1 MDNFKL
7 VEGEFNA
14 ADAKE
19 ILLRLIEQKISF
31 HNLKCFSHEIRFG
44 KKDEHSIER
53 IEELNKTKEKLILL
67 INKAQLEGK
76 MLAIHSSIDVKIVKI
91 S

>member
-7 VEGEFNA
+7 VEGNFSS

-19 ILLRLIEQKISF
+19 ILLSLIEQKISF
-31 HNLKCFSHEIRFG
+31 HNLKCFSHEIRYG
-44 KKDEHSIER
+44 AKDEHSLER
-53 IEELNKTKEKLILL
+53 IEELNKTKEKLILI
-67 INKAQLEGK
+67 INQAQMDGDL
-76 MLAIHSSIDVKIVKI
+76 LSINSSIDVQILK

>member
-7 VEGEFNA
+7 VEGEFEA

-31 HNLKCFSHEIRFG
+31 HNLKCFSHEVRYG
-44 KKDEHSIER
+44 VKDQHSLER
-53 IEELNKTKEKLILL
+53 IEALNKTKEKLML
-67 INKAQLEGK
+67 IINQAQMDGDL
-76 MLAIHSSIDVKIVKI
+76 LAIHSSIDVKIIK

>member
-1 MDNFKL
+1 MNNFKL

-44 KKDEHSIER
+44 KKDEHSLER
-53 IEELNKTKEKLILL
+53 IDELNVTKEKLILL
-67 INKAQLEGK
+67 INEAQMEGNT
-76 MLAIHSSIDVKIVKI
+76 LTIHSSIDVKINKI
-91 S
+91 